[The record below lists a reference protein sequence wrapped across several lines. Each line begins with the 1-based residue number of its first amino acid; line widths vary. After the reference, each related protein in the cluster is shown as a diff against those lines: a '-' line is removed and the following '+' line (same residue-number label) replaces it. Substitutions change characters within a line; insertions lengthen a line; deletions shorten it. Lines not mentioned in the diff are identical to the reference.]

1 MTLSALIRKRDT
13 GNLATATLATF
24 ATQPRE
30 EPATVARVATV
41 AVANGGGTILATQET
56 ANAATV
62 AVAKPPALTAEEEA
76 AIRARLAHI
85 GETDTEVIA
94 DVIDQC
100 QRDGQALAYFLRRAR
115 QIPPPPEPGYT
126 AACGACRHFQRI
138 DHPNLGHCAQGEPE
152 AVAGLWDTDRRWC
165 MKYEVRQFPVPRYC
179 IEFTH

>member
-1 MTLSALIRKRDT
+1 MNPSVIIKEAQADGVRL
-13 GNLATATLATF
+13 
-24 ATQPRE
+24 
-30 EPATVARVATV
+30 TVSPI
-41 AVANGGGTILATQET
+41 GTIKATGDG
-56 ANAATV
+56 ATIRRWLPAIRERKSEIV
-62 AVAKPPALTAEEEA
+62 EALGAVAKPPALTAEGET
-76 AIRARLAHI
+76 AIRAWLAHI

-100 QRDGQALAYFLRRAR
+100 QRDGQARAYFLRRER
-115 QIPPPPEPGYT
+115 KIPPPPEPGYT

-179 IEFTH
+179 IELTH